1 MGMAQFYEVAPTS
14 GKSRSFLGCRAFTVL
29 AEVAVET
36 SAKRRGWSAKTGP
49 GGAGQGSEGQ
59 ADQDL
64 GRRSFNVILSC
75 LEGHAKHFC
84 VSSEN
89 L

>member
-14 GKSRSFLGCRAFTVL
+14 GKSRSFLGRRAFTVL

-49 GGAGQGSEGQ
+49 GGPGQGSEG
-59 ADQDL
+59 QDL
-64 GRRSFNVILSC
+64 GRRSFILSC
-75 LEGHAKHFC
+75 LERHAKHFC